1 MRLSILSDEFTVCKL
16 PEGER
21 MPQAQWCFSGI
32 THEEQSLVCPTAMVP
47 AHTLAREDGW
57 RGFYVDE
64 GTLDFN
70 LIGILAEISGILAR
84 AKVGIF
90 GSVYLQ
96 HRLYFCKAAGDCDSG
111 AFGRGI
117 FVFCAQIEEVRLNKP
132 EK

>member
-32 THEEQSLVCPTAMVP
+32 TQAERSLVCPTAMVS

-64 GTLDFN
+64 GMLDFN
-70 LIGILAEISGILAR
+70 LIGILADISGILAR

-90 GSVYLQ
+90 VVSTFNTDY
-96 HRLYFCKAAGDCDSG
+96 
-111 AFGRGI
+111 I
-117 FVFCAQIEEVRLNKP
+117 FVKQLETAVQALSEEGYSFSAQKS
-132 EK
+132 

>member
-90 GSVYLQ
+90 VVSTFNTDY
-96 HRLYFCKAAGDCDSG
+96 
-111 AFGRGI
+111 I
-117 FVFCAQIEEVRLNKP
+117 FVKQLEIAIQALSEEGYSFSAHKSKKLD
-132 EK
+132 